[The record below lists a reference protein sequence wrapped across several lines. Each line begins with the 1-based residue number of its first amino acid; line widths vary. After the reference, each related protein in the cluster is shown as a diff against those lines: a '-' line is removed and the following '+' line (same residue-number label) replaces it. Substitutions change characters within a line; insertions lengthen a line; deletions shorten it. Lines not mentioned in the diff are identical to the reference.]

1 MKRRMAAIPVADV
14 VAYSSL
20 KEAGIASLS
29 CHAHEPWLFANTS

>member
-20 KEAGIASLS
+20 KEADEEGT
-29 CHAHEPWLFANTS
+29 AHRLPAAAP